1 MRRAGGRPQYRLTT
15 ATGVSIVLPMSSALL
30 VATFAAGMFSLALGI
45 VHLWVPRIFALDRA
59 IGTDGPSV
67 AELGSL
73 GGGAWTYRRRRSDAI
88 GIAWV
93 MSNAASYVLVSVG
106 ILDLAWVAG
115 DRAVPPGI
123 AGLWIAGW
131 WALRAGGQFAEGR
144 RLGDVAIAGLFT
156 ALAIVHVAL
165 ATGA

>member
-1 MRRAGGRPQYRLTT
+1 M
-15 ATGVSIVLPMSSALL
+15 ATV
-30 VATFAAGMFSLALGI
+30 AAGLFSLVLGI

-67 AELGSL
+67 PELGSL
-73 GGGAWTYRRRRSDAI
+73 GRGPWTYRRRRSDAV

-93 MSNAASYVLVSVG
+93 MSNAASYVLMSVG

-115 DRAVPPGI
+115 DRAVPMGM

-131 WALRAGGQFAEGR
+131 WAIRAGGQFTVGR
-144 RLGDVAIAGLFT
+144 RRGDIAIAALFAMLA
-156 ALAIVHVAL
+156 ALHVAL
-165 ATGA
+165 AIRA